1 MPCTAVQAVFL
12 ENEPAV
18 TSCLQ
23 RFGTAATYS
32 TLHACLT
39 VKLPVASHAVDEC
52 TDQHDHPEVWL
63 QAFHALYHTDEN
75 VLLGAPTGSGKTIS
89 AELAMLRV
97 FNHYPGQKIIYI
109 APLKVSNSRVSVFIM
124 YASIKARR
132 LLQNQIL
139 GIPTAAYSLQ
149 QAAGRHDAF

>member
-1 MPCTAVQAVFL
+1 L
-12 ENEPAV
+12 I
-18 TSCLQ
+18 
-23 RFGTAATYS
+23 
-32 TLHACLT
+32 

-52 TDQHDHPEVWL
+52 CDCNELHHQTGVWL

-109 APLKVSNSRVSVFIM
+109 APLKVSNFCVLVFIP

-132 LLQNQIL
+132 LQQNQTL
-139 GIPTAAYSLQ
+139 GIPLLPTLYKRLQAVVMHVVTRSKLDYDQLFLSNAASSW
-149 QAAGRHDAF
+149 